1 MKKIFLIIAVV
12 IMVNIILYSVFAFTT
27 WELNPK
33 YWDAFIRGI
42 FSIVLIVVTLLCGA
56 LYHEIKD

>member
-33 YWDAFIRGI
+33 HWDVFSRGMFAI
-42 FSIVLIVVTLLCGA
+42 FSVVISIFCGA
-56 LYHEIKD
+56 GTYYETR